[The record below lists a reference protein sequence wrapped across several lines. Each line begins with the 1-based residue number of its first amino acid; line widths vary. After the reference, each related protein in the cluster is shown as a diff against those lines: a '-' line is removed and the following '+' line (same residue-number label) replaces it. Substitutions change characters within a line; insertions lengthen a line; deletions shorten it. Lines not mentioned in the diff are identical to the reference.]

1 MARRLVSVPLLLGLV
16 ALGVGL
22 LAIFLQPF
30 QDLILQTSRN
40 YGIELPFFVIG
51 NPHIKVFD
59 TERDVRYVGK
69 RAASGVEH
77 FQNIFYAEDTSG
89 QNRFAPPVPTWPAK
103 GSFIDA
109 TLPGAWCPQGLGDV
123 LPFTSQVTNISEN
136 CLSLRIARP
145 GGTRADAKLPI
156 MVWLHGGK

>member
-1 MARRLVSVPLLLGLV
+1 MTRRLVSASLVLGLG
-16 ALGVGL
+16 ALGIGL
-22 LAIFLQPF
+22 LAIFLQPL
-30 QDLILQTSRN
+30 QELILRTFSN
-40 YGIELPFFVIG
+40 YGIQIPFVIG
-51 NPHIKVFD
+51 SATINVLD
-59 TERDVRYVGK
+59 TERGVQYVGK

-89 QNRFAPPVPTWPAK
+89 QNRFAPPVPTRPAK
-103 GSFIDA
+103 GSIIDA

-145 GGTRADAKLPI
+145 GGTRADAKLPV
-156 MVWLHGGK
+156 MVWLHGGE

>member
-1 MARRLVSVPLLLGLV
+1 MARLLVSVSLFLGLG

-30 QDLILQTSRN
+30 QALLLQLSSN
-40 YGIELPFFVIG
+40 YGIDLPFLIDSSTINF
-51 NPHIKVFD
+51 FD
-59 TERDVRYVGK
+59 TERDIQYIGR

-89 QNRFAPPVPTWPAK
+89 QNRFAPPIPTRPAK
-103 GSFIDA
+103 GSVIDA

-145 GGTRADAKLPI
+145 GGTQADAKLPV
-156 MVWLHGGK
+156 MVWLHGGE